1 MSGPMSNPTHV
12 VVAGT
17 RRAWKPEQKQTILAE
32 AKNAATTV
40 SAVARRHGLT
50 PNLLFRWR
58 REALDAERTAA
69 LPPQPAFVPL
79 CLPGSVSTDACKP
92 AQAGLIEIELAT
104 GHRLRAD
111 ASIDIAVLR
120 TLIEALVGR

>member
-1 MSGPMSNPTHV
+1 MSNPTHI

-17 RRAWKPEQKQTILAE
+17 RRSWTREQKQAILTE
-32 AKNAATTV
+32 AKNPATTV
-40 SAVARRHGLT
+40 SAVARRRGIA
-50 PNLLFRWR
+50 PSLLFRWR
-58 REALDAERTAA
+58 REALDTERAAA

-79 CLPGSVSTDACKP
+79 CLPGPVSTGSCERT
-92 AQAGLIEIELAT
+92 QSGIIEIELAT

-111 ASIDIAVLR
+111 ASVDIGVLR

>member
-1 MSGPMSNPTHV
+1 MSNPTHV
-12 VVAGT
+12 VIAGT
-17 RRAWKPEQKQTILAE
+17 RRAWTREQKQAILAE
-32 AKNAATTV
+32 AKNTSTTV

-50 PNLLFRWR
+50 PNLVFRWR
-58 REALDAERTAA
+58 REAFDAERAAA

-79 CLPGSVSTDACKP
+79 SLPGPVGTDSCERT
-92 AQAGLIEIELAT
+92 QFGMIEIELAT

-111 ASIDIAVLR
+111 ASVDIGLLR

>member
-1 MSGPMSNPTHV
+1 MSNPTHV

-17 RRAWKPEQKQTILAE
+17 RRAWTREQKQAVLAE

-40 SAVARRHGLT
+40 SAVARRHGIA
-50 PNLLFRWR
+50 PSLLFRWR
-58 REALDAERTAA
+58 REAVDAERAAA

-79 CLPGSVSTDACKP
+79 CLPGPVSTDSCERTQP
-92 AQAGLIEIELAT
+92 GTIEVELAT

-111 ASIDIAVLR
+111 ASVDIGVLR

>member
-1 MSGPMSNPTHV
+1 MSNPTHV

-17 RRAWKPEQKQTILAE
+17 RRAWTREQKQAVLAE

-40 SAVARRHGLT
+40 SAVARRHGIA
-50 PNLLFRWR
+50 PSLLFRWR
-58 REALDAERTAA
+58 REAVDAERAAA

-79 CLPGSVSTDACKP
+79 CLPGPVSTDSCERTQP
-92 AQAGLIEIELAT
+92 GTIEVELAT
-104 GHRLRAD
+104 GHRLRAG
-111 ASIDIAVLR
+111 ASVDIGVLR